1 MPSSRPDPIKRETDA
16 LRKRRHGKAP
26 IESLASGHARPAAHH
41 PATHTSGRRLRLDD
55 DYRGFEPPARVACP
69 PRAGR
74 MPPRHGARAPHAG
87 GGIGARA
94 PRLPP
99 VGAAGARAR
108 GGDASGGRKC
118 GEQQRHTRS
127 PGADLAA
134 LDPTPGPA
142 VRRDPT
148 HDAAH
153 VSRGTRRR
161 GALRRPHDSGES
173 RGRARAAPPAPS
185 RHAAPRRD
193 ERHRPGARGRPSQ
206 RGGPHRGRRGAG
218 GPGRAAGRADP
229 RPPQGSAHSVA
240 EPCRAGAAGGRRVCR
255 GRARRGARRRGAHR
269 PRAPP
274 GGVCALHRPSARLLS
289 PRCRVGPAIA
299 HRRAVHRPARVDGAR
314 TAGRRV
320 GCRRQSRLDHL
331 RRDGNARAAARPRR
345 LGAGAGARAG
355 RCGILRSNRA
365 ARSRARSPGVH
376 ARTHRRADR
385 GGVPGSARAAAIA
398 RRRSHPSALSSTL
411 LLALNFPPFGGG
423 IARMMGE
430 VALRYPAHSLVVSTG
445 NWAGSAASD
454 PSFPQTIDRVPIGT
468 KRLRTLNGLCLWTWR
483 AASLVRRTR
492 PGFVWC
498 DEIKPAGYPAAW
510 LHARRGLAFGV
521 IAHGADLLLLEAKIQ
536 RSPFKRWTARRIFSR
551 CSVVV
556 ANSGWTTDLAR
567 SVLTSLGCH
576 ALAADV
582 RTVPLG
588 TTPSRFHAG
597 VDAGPVRRKYG
608 LDGGPWLLT
617 VARLDFHKGID
628 TVIRALPAI
637 RAAFPSA
644 RYAVAGV
651 GSRRGALEALASELG
666 LADAVRLLGFVPDDD
681 LPSLYNAADLFVLA
695 SRRYDLLV
703 EGFGIAIVEASA
715 SGLPVIAS
723 RSGGIP
729 EAVREGETGFLVDP
743 DDPAAVAAKAIRLLG
758 DDALRSEE

>member
-1 MPSSRPDPIKRETDA
+1 MST
-16 LRKRRHGKAP
+16 
-26 IESLASGHARPAAHH
+26 
-41 PATHTSGRRLRLDD
+41 
-55 DYRGFEPPARVACP
+55 
-69 PRAGR
+69 
-74 MPPRHGARAPHAG
+74 
-87 GGIGARA
+87 
-94 PRLPP
+94 
-99 VGAAGARAR
+99 
-108 GGDASGGRKC
+108 
-118 GEQQRHTRS
+118 
-127 PGADLAA
+127 
-134 LDPTPGPA
+134 
-142 VRRDPT
+142 
-148 HDAAH
+148 
-153 VSRGTRRR
+153 
-161 GALRRPHDSGES
+161 
-173 RGRARAAPPAPS
+173 
-185 RHAAPRRD
+185 
-193 ERHRPGARGRPSQ
+193 
-206 RGGPHRGRRGAG
+206 
-218 GPGRAAGRADP
+218 
-229 RPPQGSAHSVA
+229 
-240 EPCRAGAAGGRRVCR
+240 
-255 GRARRGARRRGAHR
+255 
-269 PRAPP
+269 
-274 GGVCALHRPSARLLS
+274 
-289 PRCRVGPAIA
+289 
-299 HRRAVHRPARVDGAR
+299 
-314 TAGRRV
+314 
-320 GCRRQSRLDHL
+320 
-331 RRDGNARAAARPRR
+331 
-345 LGAGAGARAG
+345 
-355 RCGILRSNRA
+355 
-365 ARSRARSPGVH
+365 
-376 ARTHRRADR
+376 
-385 GGVPGSARAAAIA
+385 
-398 RRRSHPSALSSTL
+398 TL

-445 NWAGSAASD
+445 TWPGSAASD

-510 LHARRGLAFGV
+510 LHARRGLPFGV

-536 RSPFKRWTARRIFSR
+536 RSAFKRWTARRIFSR

-556 ANSGWTTDLAR
+556 ANSGWTADLAR

-576 ALAADV
+576 VLAADV

-588 TTPSRFHAG
+588 TTPGRFHAG

-608 LDGGPWLLT
+608 LDGRPWLLT
-617 VARLDFHKGID
+617 VARLDFHKGIE

-644 RYAVAGV
+644 RYAVAGI
-651 GSRRGALEALASELG
+651 GSRRGALEALVSELG

-743 DDPAAVAAKAIRLLG
+743 DDPAAVAASAIRLLG
-758 DDALRSEE
+758 DDALRRHMGAAGRAAVETHYNWDRVAADLIRIDQEFRGH